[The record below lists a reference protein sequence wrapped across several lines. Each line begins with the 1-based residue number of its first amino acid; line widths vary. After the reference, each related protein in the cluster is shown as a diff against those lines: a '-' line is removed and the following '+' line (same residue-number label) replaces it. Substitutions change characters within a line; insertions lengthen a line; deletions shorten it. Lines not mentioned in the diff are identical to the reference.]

1 MSHHAPHS
9 AMLSLPTELPLAG
22 GGDAADVQSR
32 APVANLPI
40 TPLPFDPGVITA
52 LKSLRCGCW
61 LVNYRIHGAPALTA
75 YDGTM
80 RVECH
85 RAGRTASG
93 DVYQRPRVRVRVP
106 LPPDQWIEIER
117 PGKPPL
123 IIKHRY
129 ESVLASPPNPAAG
142 IPILARSAYRW
153 YLRVTQLL
161 ERLTLSGG
169 FTLGFEM
176 MRFTSPNTWTSDG
189 HFTAKM
195 AWTPSPAGYPSA
207 SDYLEGDVFNAAGAN
222 VGRLK
227 MGWISPY
234 LRRAVVEIDRVS
246 ASEAP
251 LNNGAGIE
259 YRAVYDA
266 VGWDVTVVQSD
277 SNVAEP
283 SGESWSDAEAH
294 ATMLARRAAT
304 NFDSEWRYHI
314 LAVRRLDSTE
324 RGIMYDAFATD
335 SNNVP
340 REGVAISSHWTIPNT
355 ATWGLVRGL
364 RFGTAVSPYFRTA
377 IHELG
382 HAMGLFH
389 NTVDNGFMNT
399 TNVIA
404 DNATAATPFPNNVQ
418 WSFATDDAKRLRHY
432 PDPFVRPGAVPFGD
446 ASSTTPPITPAD
458 LSDDAGELQLTITA
472 VRDDVPIGAPVR
484 VELALQNNDDLPR
497 RVPAVLGFKG
507 GCVSGQV
514 TGPDGVLRSFRA
526 LMHCV
531 EDEPV
536 QLLAPQAKVQDSL
549 TLLRGP
555 EGALF
560 PSPGAYR
567 IDVTLHWHEG
577 GVELHCQG
585 HTQVMV
591 TGAVTA
597 SHAKAA
603 LKVLST
609 PDALLSLALAGD
621 HLDEGNAA
629 IDAALADKTLRPHFA
644 YVRARRA
651 AARFMK
657 RKPEHALVRS
667 LLDADT
673 VMSQAE
679 TKKAAKALAAAKV
692 AGNGNASKKK
702 GR

>member
-1 MSHHAPHS
+1 
-9 AMLSLPTELPLAG
+9 
-22 GGDAADVQSR
+22 
-32 APVANLPI
+32 
-40 TPLPFDPGVITA
+40 
-52 LKSLRCGCW
+52 
-61 LVNYRIHGAPALTA
+61 
-75 YDGTM
+75 
-80 RVECH
+80 
-85 RAGRTASG
+85 
-93 DVYQRPRVRVRVP
+93 
-106 LPPDQWIEIER
+106 
-117 PGKPPL
+117 
-123 IIKHRY
+123 
-129 ESVLASPPNPAAG
+129 
-142 IPILARSAYRW
+142 
-153 YLRVTQLL
+153 
-161 ERLTLSGG
+161 
-169 FTLGFEM
+169 
-176 MRFTSPNTWTSDG
+176 
-189 HFTAKM
+189 
-195 AWTPSPAGYPSA
+195 
-207 SDYLEGDVFNAAGAN
+207 
-222 VGRLK
+222 
-227 MGWISPY
+227 
-234 LRRAVVEIDRVS
+234 VVEIDRVS
-246 ASEAP
+246 VSEAP
-251 LNNGAGIE
+251 LNNGGGID

-277 SNVAEP
+277 SNVVEP
-283 SGESWSDAEAH
+283 SGESWSDGEAH

-304 NFDSEWRYHI
+304 NFDREWRYHI

-340 REGVAISSHWTIPNT
+340 REGVAISSHWVIPNT
-355 ATWGLVRGL
+355 ATWGLVRGQ
-364 RFGTAVSPYFRTA
+364 RFGAAAAPYFRTA

-484 VELALQNNDDLPR
+484 VELALQNNDDVPR

-507 GCVSGQV
+507 GCVAGQV
-514 TGPDGVLRSFRA
+514 TGPDGVVRSFRP

-536 QLLAPQAKVQDSL
+536 QLLAPQAAVHDSL

-560 PSPGAYR
+560 PAPGAYR
-567 IDVTLHWHEG
+567 IEVTLHWHEG
-577 GVELHCQG
+577 GVELHCHG

-591 TGAVTA
+591 TGAVNA

-673 VMSQAE
+673 VMSLAE
-679 TKKAAKALAAAKV
+679 SKKAGKALAAAK
-692 AGNGNASKKK
+692 ASGAAPATAPATPTGSIKVSKARKKK
-702 GR
+702 SR